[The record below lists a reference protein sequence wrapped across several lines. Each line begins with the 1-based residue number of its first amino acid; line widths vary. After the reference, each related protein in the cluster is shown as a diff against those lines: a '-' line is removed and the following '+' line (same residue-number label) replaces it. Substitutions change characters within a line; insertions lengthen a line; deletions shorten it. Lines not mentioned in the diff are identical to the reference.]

1 MTFPIKDYESISS
14 SLKHNREMVSI
25 WSESLVGSRGGGG
38 AEPRMGRGPVVL
50 QGRSGRGGV
59 VRWGRPCG
67 RGVHGGGALQHR
79 STRGKRGRREGG
91 WKTAN

>member
-1 MTFPIKDYESISS
+1 MTFPIKDSESISS
-14 SLKHNREMVSI
+14 SLKHNREIMSI
-25 WSESLVGSRGGGG
+25 WSVSLVGSRGGGG

-50 QGRSGRGGV
+50 QGCSGRGV

-67 RGVHGGGALQHR
+67 RGVHGGGALQHH
-79 STRGKRGRREGG
+79 STRGKNGRREGG